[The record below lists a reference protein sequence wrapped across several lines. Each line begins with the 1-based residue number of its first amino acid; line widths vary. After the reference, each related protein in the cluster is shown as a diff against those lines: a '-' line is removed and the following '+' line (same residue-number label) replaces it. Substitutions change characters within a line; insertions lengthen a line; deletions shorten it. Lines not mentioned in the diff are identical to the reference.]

1 MNTAGARSG
10 LRSKIAKRNKVRY
23 NSNGNRIDSDPDSD
37 TGVINGRRITKE
49 TQTVKCQL
57 CLKDIVVQA
66 GKSLPAA
73 VNGHKGQCSGP
84 PKGPENRVDAKS
96 ENISGARRLY
106 SHVSQ
111 GEDLSFWHGGGDRE
125 DGAEGDDEA
134 SLGILF
140 DSYVDHLLVNLL
152 TQCRCLR

>member
-66 GKSLPAA
+66 GKSLPAV
-73 VNGHKGQCSGP
+73 VNGHKSKCRGP
-84 PKGPENRVDAKS
+84 PKGPENGIDAEHDICRGDNDRLS
-96 ENISGARRLY
+96 NILNRKGIRNWLDVRPFA
-106 SHVSQ
+106 SHDWPVWK
-111 GEDLSFWHGGGDRE
+111 EMFPHYLST
-125 DGAEGDDEA
+125 
-134 SLGILF
+134 IK
-140 DSYVDHLLVNLL
+140 
-152 TQCRCLR
+152 